1 MIYMKTKKIDIQSLF
16 VWWCLTPLLT
26 IVQLYRG
33 GQFYWSRKQEDPE
46 KKHRPVTS
54 HWQHLP
60 HKVVHV
66 ALIEI
71 PAQNIR

>member
-33 GQFYWSRKQEDPE
+33 GQFYWSRKQEDSE
-46 KKHRPVTS
+46 K
-54 HWQHLP
+54 
-60 HKVVHV
+60 
-66 ALIEI
+66 
-71 PAQNIR
+71 